1 MKTYIVKLNQFA
13 VMTGMALSGIGSSAF
28 TPANAL
34 TFNFTS
40 TDVALQQAI
49 DGSAAPGSPQALAAN
64 GFKAAGSRWSSLFT
78 NNVNIN
84 INIEFKPLDPNVLGQ
99 ADFTI
104 QNFSYAQVYNALS
117 NHQSSNDDRNAVGQL
132 SSSPALSRLINYTA
146 NNPNGSGLSTPYVY
160 RADPASLV
168 MGLSSANAKALGLAA
183 TGVTD
188 ASITFSSNFS
198 FDFDPTDGISANT
211 IDFVGLATHEIGH
224 SLGFN
229 SGVDILDTN
238 IPPANPNGPFNDSA
252 FKFVTP
258 LDLFRYS
265 TESTALRT
273 IDWTADTRDKYFSL
287 DGGANSIASFATGV
301 NFGDKRQASHWKD
314 ERGIG
319 IMDPTFAFGEL
330 GVISQIDIRGFD
342 VIGWSRADAAVAVP
356 EPANFIGTFIFAAFG
371 AKMVLKR
378 RKELFKSVEKAA

>member
-1 MKTYIVKLNQFA
+1 MTTYIAKINQFA
-13 VMTGMALSGIGSSAF
+13 VMTGMALSGIGSSAV

-49 DGSAAPGSPQALAAN
+49 DGSAAPGSSQALAAN

-78 NNVNIN
+78 NNVTVNIS
-84 INIEFKPLDPNVLGQ
+84 IEFKPLATNILGL
-99 ADFTI
+99 ANSST

-117 NHQSSNDDRNAVGQL
+117 NHQSSDDDRNAVTHL

-146 NNPNGSGLSTPYVY
+146 NNPNVADISTPYVY
-160 RADPASLV
+160 SADPNSLI
-168 MGLSSANAKALGLAA
+168 MELTNANAKALGLAT

-188 ASITFSSNFS
+188 AFISFSSDFS
-198 FDFDPTDGISANT
+198 FDFNPTDDISADT

-224 SLGFN
+224 SLGFF
-229 SGVDILDTN
+229 SGVDILDSN
-238 IPPANPNGPFNDSA
+238 ISPINSNGPFNDSL
-252 FKFVTP
+252 FEFVTP

-265 TESTALRT
+265 TQSTALGT
-273 IDWTADTRDKYFSL
+273 IDWTADRRDKYFSL

-301 NFGDKRQASHWKD
+301 NFGDKQQASHWKD
-314 ERGIG
+314 ELGIG
-319 IMDPTFAFGEL
+319 IMDPTFAFGQL
-330 GVISQIDIRGFD
+330 GEISQTDIRAFD
-342 VIGWSRADAAVAVP
+342 VIGWNRADAAVAVP

-371 AKMVLKR
+371 AQLVLKR
-378 RKELFKSVEKAA
+378 RKKLFKSVKKAA